1 MITSLIT
8 YINQLV
14 PYTVLPIKL
23 LYLIPKHTIV
33 GHLDRIIMNGHRRF
47 TSDVH
52 CYDGR
57 MTLFAVDAGAFQAR
71 QLEVLGEA
79 YVQQWTAYSLYV

>member
-33 GHLDRIIMNGHRRF
+33 GHLDQIIINGHRRL
-47 TSDVH
+47 TRD
-52 CYDGR
+52 DGR
-57 MTLFAVDAGAFQAR
+57 MTWFASSKRGNWR
-71 QLEVLGEA
+71 SLGEA
-79 YVQQWTAYSLYV
+79 YVQQWAA